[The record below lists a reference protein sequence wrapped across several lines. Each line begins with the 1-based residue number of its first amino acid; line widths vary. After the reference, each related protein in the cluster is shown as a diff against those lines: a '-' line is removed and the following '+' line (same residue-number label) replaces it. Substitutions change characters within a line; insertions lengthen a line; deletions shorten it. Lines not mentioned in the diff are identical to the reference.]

1 MCQAEN
7 RMQSVLQNW
16 WVFLPSLS
24 SLPISESDEVLSYPP
39 ATSRPKGS
47 QLCTGHSLSLMKSQ
61 DVLTQGTSML
71 RKVAL
76 IRC

>member
-24 SLPISESDEVLSYPP
+24 SLPISESDEVLSYPL